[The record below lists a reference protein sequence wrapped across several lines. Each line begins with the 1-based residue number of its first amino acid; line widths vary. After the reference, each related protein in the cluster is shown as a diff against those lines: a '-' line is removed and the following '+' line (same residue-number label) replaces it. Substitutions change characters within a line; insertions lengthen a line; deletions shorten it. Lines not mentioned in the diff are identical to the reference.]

1 MRQSLHRISNFVSC
15 RVQLG
20 LSRFAVARVAVTYAI
35 LGALGLA
42 LAIPPGYASPV
53 FPASGFALA
62 VILTRGF
69 KNLPA
74 IWLGSAALNV
84 GVASIHGNLSPISLL
99 VAAGIATGA
108 LLQAWAG
115 AVIVRRWS
123 KDKWQHLEQEGDVLA
138 FLTLG
143 GPVACLISATV
154 GLSCLTAAGLVSPE
168 TRGYAWWNWF
178 VGDTLGVLLAAP
190 LSLGLLQRQETS
202 WQERLKGMALPLVA
216 VLPLVVVAFLA
227 TARWEFNSQSRQLA
241 DLGQVLAR
249 DLEQRLIAHHT
260 SLDSLANLIE
270 VTPTL
275 DHEQFKHFTAPTLQ
289 EQSDIFALSFN
300 PYVTQ
305 AQRADFERR
314 MARVTP
320 GGRYTITERSEQGQ
334 LVPAKVRPDYVPVG
348 FIQPLAANQKAI
360 GFDIQS
366 EPTRQAAFLSA
377 RMLGT
382 TAATAPIRLVQDSE
396 NHPGILMLSPAY
408 RVGSGDSNARELIGF
423 AVAVIRIDQM
433 LKIALAGHLPDSLLI
448 ELEDPNIPG
457 DQRLLYRTPGGQDS
471 PPSAVSWTTSLQ
483 VADRQWSLRVLPTA
497 AYIEQHRPWIAWAV
511 GVIGLLVVALLQILL
526 LAVTGRAA
534 LIQRRVD
541 EQTAKIREQADALT
555 QSEQRFQL
563 MVTHAKDYSIIM
575 LDLEGRVVSWN
586 EGAERIKGYR
596 QEEILGQPMS
606 IFYRPEDISAG
617 IPEALLRCADAEGRV
632 ENDGWRV
639 RKDGSTFFANVVLM
653 SLKDTSG
660 SLIGYAKITRDITEQ
675 KRSEQVLRDSEARIT
690 GVIDVIPEGVLLI
703 DGEGRIHHAN
713 RQTERIFG
721 HKPTTLVGQAVEIL
735 IPPGY
740 RSSHVQMR
748 QTYMANPE
756 MRLMGMGREL
766 YGLHADG
773 REIPVEVALA
783 PMALGETHYTVIS
796 IADITQRK
804 ATEAELSA
812 HRHQLETL
820 VTERTR
826 ELTLAVQAAEAANLA
841 KSAFLA
847 NMSHEI
853 RTPLNAIAG
862 MAHLIRR
869 AGLNPRQADQM
880 DKLETASNH
889 LLDVLNAI
897 LEISKIEA
905 GKFVLEDAEVRIE
918 SIVGNVLSIIR
929 ERAND
934 KRIALTSHIASM
946 PFKLCG
952 DSTRL
957 QQALLNYVTNAVKFT
972 EGGQVVV
979 RVRPE
984 LEDAESVLVRFEVE
998 DTGIGIAAEALN
1010 RLFAA
1015 FEQADNSTTR
1025 KYGGTGLGLAVTRK
1039 LAQIM
1044 GGEAGAVSIAGQGS
1058 TFWFTARLKKET
1070 GAPPLDIACP
1080 QEAADETLRSKF
1092 RGARVLLADDE
1103 PINREIVQ
1111 AMLEDVSLYTDLAVD
1126 GADAL
1131 RQASENDYA
1140 LILMDMQMPNLNGL
1154 DATREIRKLTR
1165 HARTPVI
1172 ALTANA
1178 FAEDRQRC
1186 QNAGMNDFIA
1196 KPVAPEQFYATLL
1209 NWLSIR

>member
-1 MRQSLHRISNFVSC
+1 MRQLLHRSSNLAPSRFQ
-15 RVQLG
+15 RG
-20 LSRFAVARVAVTYAI
+20 LLRFAVVRVAVTYAF

-62 VILTRGF
+62 LILARGL

-84 GVASIHGNLSPISLL
+84 GVASIHGNLSPISLM
-99 VAAGIATGA
+99 VAMGIATGA

-115 AVIVRRWS
+115 AVIVWHWS
-123 KDKWQHLEQEGDVLA
+123 KDKWKHLEQEGDVFS

-154 GLSCLTAAGLVSPE
+154 GVSCLALAGLVPPE

-190 LSLGLLQRQETS
+190 LSLGFLQPEEKS
-202 WQERLKGMALPLVA
+202 WHERLKGIALPLVA

-227 TARWEFNSQSRQLA
+227 TARWEINSQSRQLA
-241 DLGQVLAR
+241 NLGQVLAR
-249 DLEQRLIAHHT
+249 DLEQRLVAHHA
-260 SLDSLANLIE
+260 SIDSLANLIE

-275 DHEQFKHFTAPTLQ
+275 SPEQFNHFTASTLQ

-305 AQRADFERR
+305 AQRADFEQR

-320 GGRYTITERSEQGQ
+320 GGRYVITERSEHGQ
-334 LVPAKVRPDYVPVG
+334 LTPAGERPDYVPVG
-348 FIQPLAANQKAI
+348 LIQPLATNQKAI

-366 EPTRQAAFLSA
+366 EPTRQAAFQNA
-377 RMLGT
+377 RRFGIT
-382 TAATAPIRLVQDSE
+382 TATAPIRLVQDSE
-396 NHPGILMLSPAY
+396 DHPGVLLVAPAY
-408 RVGSGDSNARELIGF
+408 KVGGSDGRARDLIGF
-423 AVAVIRIDQM
+423 AVVVIRIDQM
-433 LKIALAGHLPDSLLI
+433 LKIALAGHLPDNLLI
-448 ELEDPNIPG
+448 QLEDPNSPA
-457 DQRLLYRTPGGQDS
+457 DQGLLYRTPGGQGS
-471 PPSAVSWTTSLQ
+471 PPGATSWSTTLQ

-563 MVTHAKDYSIIM
+563 MVTHAKDYAIIM
-575 LDLEGRVVSWN
+575 LSLEGRVVSWN
-586 EGAERIKGYR
+586 EGAERIKGYS

-606 IFYRPEDISAG
+606 IFYRSEDISVG
-617 IPEALLRCADAEGRV
+617 MPEALLRRAESEGHV

-639 RKDGSTFFANVVLM
+639 RKDGSMFFANVVLM
-653 SLKDTSG
+653 SLKDSLG

-675 KRSEQVLRDSEARIT
+675 KRSEQALRDSEARIT

-703 DGEGRIHHAN
+703 DGEGRIRHAN
-713 RQTERIFG
+713 RQSERIFG
-721 HKPTTLVGQAVEIL
+721 HEPTALVGQAVEIL
-735 IPPGY
+735 IPAGY
-740 RSSHVQMR
+740 RVSHVHMR
-748 QTYMANPE
+748 QTYMADPE

-773 REIPVEVALA
+773 HEFPVEVALA
-783 PMALGETHYTVIS
+783 PMALGESRYTVIS

-804 ATEAELSA
+804 ATEAELTA

-826 ELTLAVQAAEAANLA
+826 ELTLALQAAEAANLA

-853 RTPLNAIAG
+853 RTPLNAITG

-869 AGLNPRQADQM
+869 AGLNPKQTDQM

-905 GKFVLEDAEVRIE
+905 GKFALEETEVRIE
-918 SIVGNVLSIIR
+918 SIVGNVLSIIK
-929 ERAND
+929 ERANS

-946 PFKLCG
+946 PIKLCG

-972 EGGQVVV
+972 EDGRVVV
-979 RVRPE
+979 RVKQE

-1044 GGEAGAVSIAGQGS
+1044 GGEAGAVSIPGQGS

-1070 GAPPLDIACP
+1070 GAPPLEITRIH
-1080 QEAADETLRSKF
+1080 EAADETLRSNF

-1111 AMLEDVSLYTDLAVD
+1111 AMLEDVSLHTDLAID

-1172 ALTANA
+1172 AITANA

-1186 QNAGMNDFIA
+1186 QGAGMNDFIA
-1196 KPVAPEQFYATLL
+1196 KPVIPEQLYATVL
-1209 NWLSIR
+1209 NWLSSR